1 MKRIFVFIAF
11 FMFATCIMAQN
22 VPAKVSYQGQLFENE
37 NPVSGPKTIRFVIGT
52 WEETHNCQI
61 TDGLYSVQLGS
72 ITNLPV
78 SLFEDPTDLQLEIYV
93 GDSEVPLNP
102 PTDILSV
109 PFAFISDKA
118 SDTEKIAGRAVTGS
132 PASGQ
137 VLKWTGSAWEP
148 SEDATGA
155 PMSVAG
161 GDLSGNYPDPVVV
174 GINGNPVSG
183 TPTAGQILKWNGTEW
198 VPSEEA
204 GGSSGTAG
212 GDLSGT
218 YPDPVVVGINGNPVS
233 GTPTAGQ
240 VLKWDGSSWLPGG
253 DNILTS
259 AGGDLTGSY
268 PNPTIADSKIT
279 SAKIADGTIIA
290 ADLAFSPVSN
300 PYLGSFSATESIAA
314 GSPSS
319 IYGSGDLAADDD
331 IYADDDVYV
340 GDRLEVGDDIFV
352 YDDIYL
358 NANNGTTS
366 RLYLDNGARINFENS
381 AGNYIGAMYGDDG
394 STMLILDMI
403 NMLVINGSTTTNAMF
418 YSNGDFYA
426 RGDILC
432 AGTKHFV
439 QNHPTELSK
448 KIYYS
453 SLEGGEASTYIR
465 GSGALR
471 NGMATISIPE
481 HYSLVTSAKGLTAQ
495 ITPRGECNGIYV
507 VSISTSELV
516 VKELMNG
523 LSNVQFDYFIQG
535 IRAGYEEYQ
544 VIREK
549 Q

>member
-118 SDTEKIAGRAVTGS
+118 SDTEKIAGRTVTGS
-132 PASGQ
+132 PTSGQ

-148 SEDATGA
+148 SEDATGE

-161 GDLSGNYPDPVVV
+161 GDLSGTYPDPVVV

-279 SAKIADGTIIA
+279 SAKIADGTITTN
-290 ADLAFSPVSN
+290 DLAFTPITNGFNGV
-300 PYLGSFSATESIAA
+300 
-314 GSPSS
+314 
-319 IYGSGDLAADDD
+319 
-331 IYADDDVYV
+331 
-340 GDRLEVGDDIFV
+340 LE
-352 YDDIYL
+352 
-358 NANNGTTS
+358 
-366 RLYLDNGARINFENS
+366 
-381 AGNYIGAMYGDDG
+381 
-394 STMLILDMI
+394 
-403 NMLVINGSTTTNAMF
+403 INGSIDLGSGLIEVKEISSISSYLGL
-418 YSNGDFYA
+418 YSN
-426 RGDILC
+426 RGTFIDIDHDSNSDETFSITSENEDKTLLRIWEN
-432 AGTKHFV
+432 ALGEKRISLLSGTY
-439 QNHPTELSK
+439 NTTYPIYLAAAT
-448 KIYYS
+448 KIYGDLYVQGSLNKS
-453 SLEGGEASTYIR
+453 SGSFLIDHPLDPKNKFLYHSFVESPDMMNIYNGNIILNEDGEAIVKLPEYFEALNIKFRYQLTCI
-465 GSGALR
+465 GGQANVFIAEEIADNEFKISGGFEGLKV
-471 NGMATISIPE
+471 SWQ
-481 HYSLVTSAKGLTAQ
+481 VT
-495 ITPRGECNGIYV
+495 
-507 VSISTSELV
+507 
-516 VKELMNG
+516 
-523 LSNVQFDYFIQG
+523 G
-535 IRAGYEEYQ
+535 IRNDSYAKYNRIEVE
-544 VIREK
+544 VDKPIDEK
-549 Q
+549 GTLLYNYDE